1 MSKEKVEA
9 IAILARGFWANNEYG
24 RATNRNI
31 VSKKWIVFSTGNP
44 VIGDYINIHNDPS
57 QMLSPEGKAQIMSY
71 NEAEINHKRRVLRGL
86 EIMDLLEN
94 DDDIALWE
102 VNYKTIPG
110 ALITSNDEYYAN
122 YLRGF
127 NLKKGAFVRAL
138 ADGYGDKQ
146 GLCFA
151 IVELLE
157 TRATLIKDDDSYV
170 LLAKVPDGRITKSHG
185 QIGGVE

>member
-1 MSKEKVEA
+1 MSKDKVEA

-24 RATNRNI
+24 RTTDRNVI
-31 VSKKWIVFSTGNP
+31 VKKWVIFSTGNP
-44 VIGDYINIHNDPS
+44 VISDYVDMQGDLS
-57 QMLSPEGKAQIMSY
+57 QMLSPEGKAQMMSY
-71 NEAEINHKRRVLRGL
+71 NNAEVTHKRRVLYGL
-86 EIMDLLEN
+86 EIMDSLEN

-110 ALITSNDEYYAN
+110 ALVTSSDENYAN

-127 NLKKGAFVRAL
+127 GLRKGAFVKAL

-151 IVELLE
+151 IVKLLE
-157 TRATLIKDDDSYV
+157 TRAVIIDDNDKYTLIIK
-170 LLAKVPDGRITKSHG
+170 KPDENMNSKTG
-185 QIGGVE
+185 QIGE